1 MAGKANPVAN
11 KGKAVLSVVLTVLV
25 GLGGGIFAMRP
36 DTVPSEPGSDE
47 TKAPVNA
54 AESSHSSDTIAL
66 TVPNFSTEGTSAELI
81 APVAADRQLAA
92 STAAGLNFAPHSV
105 TSLAAAS
112 PGAHGARDTVE
123 AASELLP
130 VPLAAEL
137 PVQMPLRE
145 QPAAVAPA
153 PRPAIAVIAVPE
165 VQPANSP
172 AGDSPETSSVSLPAA
187 VLAENASE
195 AAEPAPVSPAEAA
208 PAAAPEAVPLP
219 QLAIAD
225 WNYSLPDPSAPS
237 GANAF
242 AEAAHNAPITLVPSR
257 ATPVREAQRETTQ
270 SRAARTANG
279 TRLATPTG
287 KVATAVGNRKIA
299 GSGFASATH
308 GKGKYQFVG
317 SDIEFQLPVVANGSP
332 VGDLT
337 LHVAP
342 NQQVSLRLRE
352 LLSLFHD
359 QIDPQQLTELVA
371 SPSINSFVTFDKL
384 RDAGIDI
391 RYDAGMDR
399 ISLSVEQ
406 P

>member
-1 MAGKANPVAN
+1 
-11 KGKAVLSVVLTVLV
+11 
-25 GLGGGIFAMRP
+25 
-36 DTVPSEPGSDE
+36 
-47 TKAPVNA
+47 
-54 AESSHSSDTIAL
+54 
-66 TVPNFSTEGTSAELI
+66 
-81 APVAADRQLAA
+81 
-92 STAAGLNFAPHSV
+92 
-105 TSLAAAS
+105 
-112 PGAHGARDTVE
+112 
-123 AASELLP
+123 
-130 VPLAAEL
+130 
-137 PVQMPLRE
+137 MPLRE

-371 SPSINSFVTFDKL
+371 SPSIDSFVTFDKL